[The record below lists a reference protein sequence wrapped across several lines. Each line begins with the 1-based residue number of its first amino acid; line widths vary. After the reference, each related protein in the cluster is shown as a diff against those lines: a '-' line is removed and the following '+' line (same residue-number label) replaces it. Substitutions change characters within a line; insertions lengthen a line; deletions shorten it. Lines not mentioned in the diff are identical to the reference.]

1 MKTTEN
7 ILPASIEFRAL
18 NFMSQGMDA
27 IEAVKQALIEETNF
41 IGSLINS
48 SSKLTSR
55 GQIAADYTFNRV
67 CRKLKKRK

>member
-1 MKTTEN
+1 
-7 ILPASIEFRAL
+7 
-18 NFMSQGMDA
+18 MSQGMDA